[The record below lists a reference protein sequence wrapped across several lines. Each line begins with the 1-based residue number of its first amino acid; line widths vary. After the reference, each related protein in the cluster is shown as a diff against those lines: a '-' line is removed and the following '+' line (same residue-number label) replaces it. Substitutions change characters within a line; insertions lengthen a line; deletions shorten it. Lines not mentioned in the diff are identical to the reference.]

1 MWNEHCSI
9 INIRTLQSY
18 NLQHGILLHAKID
31 LAKTLS
37 PKHNL
42 SSSSLEKLLQSS
54 NKLNFISFKSSIKGS
69 HFRCIFYHSKCR
81 KESTNL
87 GTKSNNNLTTLV
99 IPNHNNSLTYT
110 TLQILPS
117 LLPKKSQADSHIHSL
132 STAKALVNCGL

>member
-1 MWNEHCSI
+1 M
-9 INIRTLQSY
+9 RTLQSY
-18 NLQHGILLHAKID
+18 NLQHSILLHAKID
-31 LAKTLS
+31 LAKALTKTQS
-37 PKHNL
+37 IFFFKCWRSWP
-42 SSSSLEKLLQSS
+42 QSS

-69 HFRCIFYHSKCR
+69 EFRCIFYHSKCR

-87 GTKSNNNLTTLV
+87 GTKSNNDLTTLV

-132 STAKALVNCGL
+132 STAKTLVNCSL